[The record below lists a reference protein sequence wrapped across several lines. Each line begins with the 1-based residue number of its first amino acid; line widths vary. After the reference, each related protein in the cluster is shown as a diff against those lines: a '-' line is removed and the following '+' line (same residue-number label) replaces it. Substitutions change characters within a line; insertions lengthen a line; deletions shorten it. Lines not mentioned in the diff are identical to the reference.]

1 VNLPSK
7 RVFFRGSLA
16 CSYIYGKVPR
26 VGGWKK
32 EGRGGG
38 AQVSNDMGVRDMRR
52 TSWSRIGVSN

>member
-32 EGRGGG
+32 EGWGELRLVVIWGGEICG
-38 AQVSNDMGVRDMRR
+38 R